1 MVKTFEARNVNDA
14 YQEVL
19 FAFKA
24 AKLEAEPSRNGPVA
38 RFPEPVILTYQQ
50 PQERVLFDAYRNA
63 NPFFHMMEGIWMLA
77 GRNDLEFVAQFASNL
92 RNYSDDGKVIH
103 GAYGHRWREHF
114 GHDQITEVVDQLL
127 ADPHTR
133 RCVIANFD
141 PLTDGYP
148 YINGGGKDV
157 PCNTHIY
164 FAVRDMKLDMT
175 VMARSN
181 DMVWGALGAN
191 AVHMSM
197 LHEVVAHG
205 ARYQMG
211 VMHQF
216 SNDYHIYLD
225 KYKPED
231 LLRHMDRIQPY
242 RTISPT
248 PLVSWD
254 YLRFLTECEMFCAHN
269 WDDMTEPFLAHTAVP
284 AYQAWQLY
292 KYGEIGAA
300 KEMALS
306 IVGQDWKHACHE
318 WLLRR
323 EHAKN

>member
-1 MVKTFEARNVNDA
+1 MVKTFEARNVNDG

-77 GRNDLEFVAQFASNL
+77 GHNDLEFVAQFASNL
-92 RNYSDDGKVIH
+92 RNYSDDGRTIH

-114 GHDQITEVVDQLL
+114 CCDQIVDVVEQLL

-141 PLTDGYP
+141 PTTDGLE
-148 YINGGGKDV
+148 YIEKGGKDV

-164 FAVRDMKLDMT
+164 FAVREMKLDMT

-205 ARYQMG
+205 AKYQMG

-231 LLRHMDRIQPY
+231 LLRNMDRIQPY

-248 PLVSWD
+248 PIITGD
-254 YLRFLTECEMFCAHN
+254 YVRFLEECEMFCEGDTSELTSA
-269 WDDMTEPFLAHTAVP
+269 FLTYTALP
-284 AYQAWQLY
+284 ALRAWRCY
-292 KYGEIGAA
+292 KKGDISAA
-300 KEMALS
+300 KDAALH
-306 IVGQDWKHACHE
+306 ITGQDWKHACVE
-318 WLLRR
+318 WLNRR
-323 EHAKN
+323 EHDKN